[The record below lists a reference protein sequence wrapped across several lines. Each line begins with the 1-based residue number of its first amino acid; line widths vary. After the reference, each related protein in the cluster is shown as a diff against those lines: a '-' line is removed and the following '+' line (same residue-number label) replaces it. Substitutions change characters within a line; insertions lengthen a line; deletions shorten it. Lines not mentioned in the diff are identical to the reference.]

1 MSSTAEPMYCE
12 TALDLIEPFLDD
24 ELEASVAGRLRR
36 HLDECPTCTNEA
48 AAARQL
54 LNGLRSLPEIDLP
67 ARVVEQVERTIDRER
82 FHNIDRPA
90 GRRLSW
96 LATAA
101 VLVLAVGAVMNDRLQ
116 SASNGEDARRAAA
129 ELTYALACVS
139 DITQR
144 ANRAVQNEVIDHR
157 VIPVAARGLARPFQR
172 LSTGISSGAS
182 ATATAE
188 IRNEGNS

>member
-144 ANRAVQNEVIDHR
+144 ANRAVRNQVIDHR
-157 VIPVAARGLARPFQR
+157 IVPVAARGLARPFQR

-182 ATATAE
+182 ATAPAE

>member
-1 MSSTAEPMYCE
+1 MSSTVETLRCE
-12 TALDLIEPFLDD
+12 TALDLIEPFLDH
-24 ELEASVAGRLRR
+24 ELEASLAEHFRR
-36 HLDECPTCTNEA
+36 HLDECPACRAEA
-48 AAARQL
+48 SAARRL
-54 LNGLRSLPEIDLP
+54 LNELRSLPEIDLP
-67 ARVVEQVERTIDRER
+67 PRVVEQVERTIDRER
-82 FHNIDRPA
+82 LHSINRPA

-96 LATAA
+96 LAAAA

-144 ANRAVQNEVIDHR
+144 ANRAVRNQVIDHQI
-157 VIPVAARGLARPFQR
+157 VPVAARGLARPFQR

-182 ATATAE
+182 ATAPAE